1 MIMVVKQQEL
11 LSAFVD
17 GELSSEELD
26 QLLAMLDKDE
36 QVRNEL
42 LRYQHQSDV
51 MRGYTNGQ
59 PMIDISQKV
68 SAVIVNEQPQ
78 QLNTKLKSKAKLI
91 QVPSWLWRQTAGL
104 AVAASLG
111 AFAVLSVVGMPSTST
126 PTTVVAESSEMQQSP
141 NRWTVGE
148 AEVEDRLNSYLVEH
162 NHYAG
167 NNGMFSY
174 ARVVS
179 YGDE

>member
-1 MIMVVKQQEL
+1 MVVKQQEL

-26 QLLAMLDKDE
+26 QLLALMEEDE

-42 LRYQHQSDV
+42 IRYQHQSDV
-51 MRGYTNGQ
+51 MRGYSSGQ
-59 PMIDISQKV
+59 PVIDISHKISAAIADEQAPIQQETKHTAKV
-68 SAVIVNEQPQ
+68 
-78 QLNTKLKSKAKLI
+78 I
-91 QVPSWLWRQTAGL
+91 QVPNWLWRQTAGL

-111 AFAVLSVVGMPSTST
+111 AFAVLTTVDTSPNST
-126 PTTVVAESSEMQQSP
+126 PVAVVAEAADVQQSP

-148 AEVEDRLNSYLVEH
+148 AEVEDRLNDYLVEH

-167 NNGMFSY
+167 NGAIFSY

-179 YGDE
+179 YGEE